1 MLASAQAP
9 GGPRPQPAAGTGGW
23 QASAAS
29 RPGRR
34 AEVAPAMVR
43 ILATTGEA
51 GRPALP
57 KAGQPSAGRGLGFL
71 VDERGYVLTHSDVI
85 RDGKGLEAVLAD
97 GRTFTVKQVWRDPL
111 AGVAVLRIDGRGLPA
126 LPLGDSNALHVG
138 DPAAVVG
145 WPAASASTLVSATIR
160 ATGAATG
167 GNLAIDAPIQPENL
181 GGPLINARGQ
191 VVGIAS
197 ADAHFMDGSSRGFA
211 VPIDRAKSMLREAQ
225 ASAAPARP
233 TFTTGR

>member
-1 MLASAQAP
+1 
-9 GGPRPQPAAGTGGW
+9 
-23 QASAAS
+23 
-29 RPGRR
+29 
-34 AEVAPAMVR
+34 MVR
-43 ILATTGEA
+43 IFATAAEA
-51 GRPALP
+51 GGPAP
-57 KAGQPSAGRGLGFL
+57 SKGGQPPAGRGLGFL

-97 GRTFTVKQVWRDPL
+97 GRTFAVKQVWRDTL

-138 DPAAVVG
+138 EPAAVVG
-145 WPAASASTLVSATIR
+145 WPAASASPPVSATIR

-167 GNLAIDAPIQPENL
+167 GNLAIDAPIQAENV

-197 ADAHFMDGSSRGFA
+197 ADAHYMDGSSRGFA

-225 ASAAPARP
+225 ASAAPGRP
-233 TFTTGR
+233 SFTTGR